1 MSMSKNAIVSKP
13 PGVEFFSEAEVESR
27 TLGTV
32 KLILGHAFRIHF
44 GLKSLTG
51 RYPDPYGLSS

>member
-1 MSMSKNAIVSKP
+1 MSKNAIVSEP
-13 PGVEFFSEAEVESR
+13 PRAEFFSEAEVESR

-51 RYPDPYGLSS
+51 RDPDPYGLS